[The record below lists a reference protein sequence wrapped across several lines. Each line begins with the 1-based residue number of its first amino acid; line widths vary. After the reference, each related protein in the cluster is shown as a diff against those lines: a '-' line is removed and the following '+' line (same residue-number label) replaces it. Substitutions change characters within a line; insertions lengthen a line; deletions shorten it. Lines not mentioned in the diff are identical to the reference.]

1 MNIREAKEEIIRT
14 IKAYT
19 AVDEDDQPVIPI
31 SAQRPLLLMGPPGI
45 GKTAVM
51 EQASKAC
58 GVGLLSYTITHH
70 TRQSAVGLPEL
81 VHRTYGEKEYTVTQ
95 YTMSEIIGS
104 VYEYMERTGHK
115 KGILFIDEINCVS
128 ETLAPTILQF
138 LQFKTFG
145 THKVPDGWIIAA
157 AGNPSEYNASVR
169 ELDMAALDRVR
180 LIHVEA
186 DFGVWETYAQKRQVH
201 PAILSYLAMHPESF
215 YRVELTREKRQ
226 FVTARGWE
234 DLSELLKSYE
244 ELQVEVS
251 EEIVGEFLQKEEITR
266 DFAAYYRLYERYKT
280 DYRVGEILE
289 GTVPQKEY
297 RLICEM
303 AARAQFEE
311 RFTLTQLVMEALDQQ
326 AAAFEKVDVR
336 TVMLHQNLIQLK
348 RFFQEQTCV
357 DSMKEFL
364 AERRKALDAKWKAE
378 LLSERER
385 CQEEEQIGI
394 LEEYFLQICEAHV
407 TDCQEG
413 FQLIRQLFEKECEL
427 RGREL
432 ERTKTMLERGFAF
445 LEDCFGEGQELLLLE
460 TGLTGNPCTSTF
472 ISEHG
477 CDAYFRHCGLLLYQ
491 KQENAMREEC
501 RAILDSLQE

>member
-234 DLSELLKSYE
+234 DLSRTLKEYE
-244 ELQVEVS
+244 RQELQVTDAFME
-251 EEIVGEFLQKEEITR
+251 EFLRCPQIAA
-266 DFAAYYRLYERYKT
+266 DFSTYYRLYQATAGAWKIPEYLKGTLTAKERAAL
-280 DYRVGEILE
+280 LE
-289 GTVPQKEY
+289 QWKNAGT
-297 RLICEM
+297 
-303 AARAQFEE
+303 EE
-311 RFTLTQLVMEALDQQ
+311 RCMAVRHLLAAASRWMSDLGRESRYLKREKEVLEQLVMAAGTRTSAEFFADREQ
-326 AAAFEKVDVR
+326 ARRIK
-336 TVMLHQNLIQLK
+336 
-348 RFFQEQTCV
+348 
-357 DSMKEFL
+357 KEH
-364 AERRKALDAKWKAE
+364 
-378 LLSERER
+378 
-385 CQEEEQIGI
+385 GI
-394 LEEYFLQICEAHV
+394 LESWEEKLEIHV
-407 TDCQEG
+407 D
-413 FQLIRQLFEKECEL
+413 
-427 RGREL
+427 REL
-432 ERTKTMLERGFAF
+432 KDCLLGRQMTGQQTSEQIRKEQDGLEAKREELVRALTRTT
-445 LEDCFGEGQELLLLE
+445 EDLKSVFGEDLELADWLGGIREQGDYEWCGFDASGYDPLMIEKRLE
-460 TGLTGNPCTSTF
+460 QQVKRQMAEME
-472 ISEHG
+472 EHYET
-477 CDAYFRHCGLLLYQ
+477 DDR
-491 KQENAMREEC
+491 
-501 RAILDSLQE
+501 I

>member
-19 AVDEDDQPVIPI
+19 AVDEDNQPVIPI

-234 DLSELLKSYE
+234 DLSRTLKEYE
-244 ELQVEVS
+244 RQELQVTDAFME
-251 EEIVGEFLQKEEITR
+251 EFLRCPQIAA
-266 DFAAYYRLYERYKT
+266 DFSTYYRLYQATAGAWKIPEYLKGTLTAKERAAL
-280 DYRVGEILE
+280 LE
-289 GTVPQKEY
+289 QWKNAG
-297 RLICEM
+297 
-303 AARAQFEE
+303 AEE
-311 RFTLTQLVMEALDQQ
+311 RCMAVRHLL
-326 AAAFEKVDVR
+326 AAASRWMSD
-336 TVMLHQNLIQLK
+336 L
-348 RFFQEQTCV
+348 
-357 DSMKEFL
+357 
-364 AERRKALDAKWKAE
+364 
-378 LLSERER
+378 
-385 CQEEEQIGI
+385 
-394 LEEYFLQICEAHV
+394 
-407 TDCQEG
+407 
-413 FQLIRQLFEKECEL
+413 
-427 RGREL
+427 GRESRYL
-432 ERTKTMLERGFAF
+432 
-445 LEDCFGEGQELLLLE
+445 
-460 TGLTGNPCTSTF
+460 
-472 ISEHG
+472 
-477 CDAYFRHCGLLLYQ
+477 
-491 KQENAMREEC
+491 KQEKKVLEYQYHLME
-501 RAILDSLQE
+501 I